1 MPFQSG
7 RYIGNIGSI
16 RLRQSHTIQRK
27 LEGRE
32 QIHADIPFNIGNIIA
47 GSRFLRI
54 QFDQFIFGHGV
65 EADYLI
71 VRRNCHVKISGLLFK
86 TKLVLCLDEGNRNV
100 AVAEFMRQIVH
111 ILFITKDFLALEDN
125 GAHPIR
131 SIQLLQ
137 KKIYI
142 ILSHMGFIPGTQYH
156 IEPMRSCIFHSFRIN
171 AQFHLHK
178 LIVHRIDFQ
187 RFHAVHIKGAY
198 IIAAHKKR
206 KIFFRFLEIGISFRI
221 QHRLDINFGI
231 RDSLGCGI
239 SECKFTA
246 SINAE
251 VIMVYQLF
259 RCFIIHSQRSN
270 TAFPVQRKQLIR

>member
-86 TKLVLCLDEGNRNV
+86 TKLILRFNKSNRDV
-100 AVAEFMRQIVH
+100 AAAEFMRQIFY
-111 ILFITKDFLALEDN
+111 IRFIAKHFLALEND
-125 GAHPIR
+125 GTYLIG
-131 SIQLLQ
+131 SIQLFQ
-137 KKIYI
+137 EKIYI
-142 ILSHMGFIPGTQYH
+142 FLRHMGFISGTQYH